1 MTDEKREKALQ
12 HMRRQYSKTATAARE
27 HGWEISHELAET
39 QLAPGVG
46 PTYDRL
52 DVTVKRGQENIT
64 IWWQDGKLL
73 EAPNYLFAGDLTKLR
88 NHSAML
94 KQMASKPD
102 PLKAKKRLERAS
114 RRSGQEYDLVEVIRD
129 LPFEPDELDDGTL
142 LRLCYG
148 KTLTWRNSIT
158 GGVEIDGVKADL
170 ENPKSGPNWN
180 KINYK
185 VTRSSAGRRVIQ
197 FVGHSGYRAVGV
209 DALLRVG

>member
-1 MTDEKREKALQ
+1 MTDEKREKALA
-12 HMRRQYSKTATAARE
+12 HMRRQYSKTATMAEE
-27 HGWEISHELAET
+27 HGWEIAHMLVDIPE
-39 QLAPGVG
+39 QL
-46 PTYDRL
+46 RL
-52 DVTVKRGQENIT
+52 DVIVKRGQERIK
-64 IWWQDGKLL
+64 IWWEDGQLK
-73 EAPNYLFAGDLTKLR
+73 ESPDYEFAGDTTKLR

-102 PLKAKKRLERAS
+102 PVKAKRRLERVS
-114 RRSGQEYDLVEVIRD
+114 RRSGEKFDLVEVIRD
-129 LPFEPDELDDGTL
+129 LPFEPDELDDRTL
-142 LRLCYG
+142 LSLCYG

-185 VTRSSAGRRVIQ
+185 ITRSSAGRRVIQ

>member
-1 MTDEKREKALQ
+1 MADEKREKALQ

-27 HGWEISHELAET
+27 HGWEISYGLAEA

-46 PTYDRL
+46 PVYDRL
-52 DVTVKRGQENIT
+52 DVTVKRGQETIK
-64 IWWQDGKLL
+64 IWWMDGRLL
-73 EAPNYLFAGDLTKLR
+73 EAPTYMFAGDLTKLR

-94 KQMASKPD
+94 KQMAEKPD
-102 PLKAKKRLERAS
+102 PVKAKRRLERVS
-114 RRSGQEYDLVEVIRD
+114 RRSGEKFDLVEVIRD
-129 LPFEPDELDDGTL
+129 LPWDPDELDDKTL
-142 LRLCYG
+142 LKLCYG

-180 KINYK
+180 AINYK
-185 VTRSSAGRRVIQ
+185 IKRSSAGRRVIQ
-197 FVGHSGYRAVGV
+197 FVGHGGYRAVGV

>member
-1 MTDEKREKALQ
+1 MTDEKREKALA
-12 HMRRQYSKTATAARE
+12 HMRRQYSKTAAVAEE
-27 HGWEISHELAET
+27 HNWEITHMLVNIPE
-39 QLAPGVG
+39 QL
-46 PTYDRL
+46 RL
-52 DVTVKRGQENIT
+52 DVIVRRGQERIK
-64 IWWQDGKLL
+64 IWWEDGQLK
-73 EAPNYLFAGDLTKLR
+73 ESPDYEFAGDITKLR

-158 GGVEIDGVKADL
+158 GGVEVDGVKADL